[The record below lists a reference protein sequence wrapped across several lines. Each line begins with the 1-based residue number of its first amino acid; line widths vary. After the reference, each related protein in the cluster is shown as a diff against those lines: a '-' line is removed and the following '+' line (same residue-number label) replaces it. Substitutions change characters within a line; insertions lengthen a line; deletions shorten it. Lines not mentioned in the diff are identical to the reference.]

1 MEATT
6 STRLK
11 VGLFVVIGVFIT
23 MVSIF
28 MIGGES
34 SMFRAQIRLNAV
46 FDQVQGL
53 AAGSVVSLSGV
64 NIGNIE
70 TIKFLPDSNRLNVVM
85 TVDRELV
92 QRVTKGSTVE
102 IRTQGALGDKYI
114 YVIPGDPKAPPL
126 ADGDVLEAAPATDL
140 LGIFA
145 ERGQET
151 EKVFDIINSV
161 DRLTRKLADD
171 QRLDRL
177 IGNLSEASSHLRVAS
192 ANAEK
197 FSNELGATSG
207 AKIAGSLDRIDR
219 VLTKIDEGRGTLGAL
234 VNDPTLHEQLKSLL
248 GTSSRRQHLKSM
260 IRTTIE
266 RSEDSPTR

>member
-11 VGLFVVIGVFIT
+11 VGIFVMIGVFIT
-23 MVSIF
+23 MASIF

-34 SMFRAQIRLNAV
+34 SMFRKQIHLNAV
-46 FDQVQGL
+46 FDHVQGL
-53 AAGSVVSLSGV
+53 AVGSVVSLSGV

-70 TIKFLPDSNRLNVVM
+70 AIKFLPDSNRLTVVM
-85 TVDRELV
+85 LVDQELAA
-92 QRVTKGSTVE
+92 RVTKGSSVE

-126 ADGDVLEAAPATDL
+126 ADGDVLEAAPASDL
-140 LGIFA
+140 FGIFA

-177 IGNLSEASSHLRVAS
+177 IGNLSEASSHLRAAS

-197 FSNELGATSG
+197 FTNEIGSSSG
-207 AKIAGSLDRIDR
+207 AKIADSLTRIDR

-234 VNDPTLHEQLKSLL
+234 VNDPSLHEQLKSLL
-248 GTSSRRQHLKSM
+248 GTSSRKQHLKTM

-266 RSEDSPTR
+266 RSEEETPR